1 MLHPRQKLL
10 RGYVCQLGQEL
21 GTKVKSTSSSPA
33 GQKVKGCKAV
43 KIHLGSPTPVWNL
56 SETLRLISLIY
67 EETRSFCKMQTF
79 LRENTSLTSNGED
92 WKLEKNQVLKIS
104 FSNQNPAIV

>member
-1 MLHPRQKLL
+1 ML
-10 RGYVCQLGQEL
+10 
-21 GTKVKSTSSSPA
+21 
-33 GQKVKGCKAV
+33 KAV

-92 WKLEKNQVLKIS
+92 WKLEKNQVLKIP
-104 FSNQNPAIV
+104 FSNQNPSIV